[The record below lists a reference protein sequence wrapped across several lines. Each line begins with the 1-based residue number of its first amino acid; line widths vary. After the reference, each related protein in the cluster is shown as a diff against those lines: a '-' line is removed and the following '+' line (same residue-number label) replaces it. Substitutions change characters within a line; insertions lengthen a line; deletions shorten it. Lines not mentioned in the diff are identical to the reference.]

1 MGAWPCTLGAQYY
14 RRDQARV
21 RDASRARPGV
31 PTDAWGCA
39 RGTSTFGR
47 SASSARVAAPVDT
60 SGSAAVAE
68 ERTTPRSRVVTSAAA
83 GATAETRVVSA
94 TAEAARVS
102 TPAQKRVAAVCVVEQ
117 PRSPIDRQAV
127 MMHHAGGQIRERVIS
142 APRWPRLALWGT
154 VFTELRDVDGG
165 RVSAYR
171 WCAVRRRGMV
181 DHDVN
186 ASNRMICLRR
196 AYNVNATLANP

>member
-1 MGAWPCTLGAQYY
+1 MSTSSRSPCGVGLCGCMAMH
-14 RRDQARV
+14 
-21 RDASRARPGV
+21 PG
-31 PTDAWGCA
+31 
-39 RGTSTFGR
+39 
-47 SASSARVAAPVDT
+47 SAVLPAGPSARSRCVSGA
-60 SGSAAVAE
+60 SGSSDGCMGLCAW
-68 ERTTPRSRVVTSAAA
+68 RRQPRGGGEVPALQEVVGRGRGW
-83 GATAETRVVSA
+83 GAL
-94 TAEAARVS
+94 
-102 TPAQKRVAAVCVVEQ
+102 AQKRVAAVCVAEQ
-117 PRSPIDRQAV
+117 LRSSIDRQAV